1 MRDCESLNLKQRYII
16 LNYSAGGGYNKY
28 ICTKIG
34 KKTGTWQSLFGGGGM
49 GHFWHFSKNFSLKM
63 K

>member
-16 LNYSAGGGYNKY
+16 LNYSAGGDITSTFVQKSGRKLVHGNPY
-28 ICTKIG
+28 
-34 KKTGTWQSLFGGGGM
+34 LVGGGR

>member
-16 LNYSAGGGYNKY
+16 LNYSVGGGYNKY

-34 KKTGTWQSLFGGGGM
+34 KKTGTWQSLFGGGGWDIF
-49 GHFWHFSKNFSLKM
+49 GIFLKILA
-63 K
+63 